1 MRLRPLAE
9 LDPAICR
16 RLQGVVFDIDDTITE
31 DGRILEA
38 SYAAL
43 WRLREAGVSLVA
55 VTGRPLGWCDVL
67 AQLAPIDVAVGEN
80 GAGWAWRQG
89 RKLLEGY
96 WDDEP
101 ERERQRA
108 RIDALVQKVAV
119 ELPEIQLA
127 DDQTHRR
134 IDVAFDVAETVQLP
148 AATVNHLC
156 GLIRDAGAQVLV
168 SSVHAHA
175 FYGNHDK
182 ATGVVRAVAEV
193 LGHDVAGAPERWLFT
208 GDSGNDAPAFSY
220 FPVSVGVA
228 NVRAHLAR
236 LPVAPAYIAS
246 RPCGHGFAEIAA
258 TVLRARG

>member
-1 MRLRPLAE
+1 MRPLSQ
-9 LDPAICR
+9 LDPEICR
-16 RLQGVVFDIDDTITE
+16 RLSGVVFDIDDTITE
-31 DGRILEA
+31 DGRIIEA
-38 SYAAL
+38 SYTAL
-43 WRLREAGVSLVA
+43 WRLRRAGLALIA

-67 AQLAPIDVAVGEN
+67 AQLAPIDLAVGEN
-80 GAGWAWRQG
+80 GAGWAWRDG

-108 RIDALVQKVAV
+108 HIDALVDQVAT

-156 GLIRDAGAQVLV
+156 TLIRAAGAQVLV

-175 FYGNHDK
+175 FYGKHDK
-182 ATGVVRAVAEV
+182 ATGVVRAAAQV
-193 LGHDVAGAPERWLFT
+193 LGRDVAAAPERWLFT
-208 GDSGNDAPAFSY
+208 GDSGNDAPAFAY

-236 LPVAPAYIAS
+236 LPVPPAYVAS
-246 RPCGHGFAEIAA
+246 RECGHGFAEIAEHL
-258 TVLRARG
+258 LRARV

>member
-1 MRLRPLAE
+1 MRPLAE
-9 LDPAICR
+9 LAPDACHQ
-16 RLQGVVFDIDDTITE
+16 LLGVVFDIDDTITE

-43 WRLREAGVSLVA
+43 WRLHQAGLHLVA

-80 GAGWAWRQG
+80 GAGWVYRRG
-89 RKLLEGY
+89 RKLVEGY
-96 WDDEP
+96 WDDQSA
-101 ERERQRA
+101 RSHQRA
-108 RIDALVQKVAV
+108 RIDQLVRKVAI
-119 ELPEIQLA
+119 ELPQIRLA

-156 GLIRDAGAQVLV
+156 ELIRAAGANVLV

-175 FYGNHDK
+175 FYGQHDK
-182 ATGVVRAVAEV
+182 ATGVGRAVAEV
-193 LGHDVAGAPERWLFT
+193 LNRDVAAAPDRWLFV
-208 GDSGNDAPAFSY
+208 GDSGNDAPAFAY

-228 NVRAHLAR
+228 NVRAHLPR
-236 LPVAPAYIAS
+236 LPVPPAFVTS
-246 RPCGHGFAEIAA
+246 RSHGHGFAELADHI
-258 TVLRARG
+258 LRARG